1 MLQPGVYDIKLQRRA
16 DYSLMLQFKDKD
28 GVPINLTGW
37 TAVAQAWDLARTI
50 KYADFNIAYTDR
62 ALGKITI
69 SLTATQTA
77 TFIRELQYDVLL
89 INANNIRE
97 YYLEGTINASEGYSE
112 P

>member
-16 DYSLMLQFKDKD
+16 DYSLLLQFKDKD
-28 GVPINLTGW
+28 GVPINITGW
-37 TAVAQAWDLARTI
+37 TAVAQAWDLSRTT

-62 ALGKITI
+62 TLGKITI

-89 INANNIRE
+89 INNSNIRE
-97 YYLEGTINASEGYSE
+97 YYLEGTITASEGYSE